1 MVDAKLW
8 LKAENETVFHRSQ
21 IQGFIYNRHGE
32 GGRVGLHCVRGC
44 MRRENQEIWS
54 HEGTEEDYDR
64 LHADAAVAIGV
75 EQIEIVARRYRELA
89 RKERNVV

>member
-1 MVDAKLW
+1 
-8 LKAENETVFHRSQ
+8 
-21 IQGFIYNRHGE
+21 
-32 GGRVGLHCVRGC
+32 